1 MNFIVQQRPKTFWD
15 IASGVMGAG
24 ASFGLGQIGAELQE
38 KRQKELMELQVKNQE
53 RLNRMGHELQ
63 METWKKTNYGAQMK
77 ELAAAGLN
85 PSLIYGKGGAGGV
98 TGGQGGG
105 SAAGAQA
112 PSTPFM
118 NIEALDFA
126 RRAKEIALLD
136 AQTRNVNADTSNKEQ
151 DVRAKDFIQKIKE
164 DYEQTI
170 RVAMDWTWTAES
182 SRGEKEWKAW
192 RIEKALL
199 YGGDKDK
206 TEGTPYGDQLTN
218 QVEIIAQK
226 LKELQVNNDIK
237 GFEKQIAQLEATMA
251 ENGISKDTPWYGKI
265 LIAVLNKIGMTDI
278 VGGILGMV
286 KEDINRGMNK
296 TR

>member
-1 MNFIVQQRPKTFWD
+1 MNFVLQQRPKTFWD
-15 IASGVMGAG
+15 IASGVIGAG
-24 ASFGLGQIGAELQE
+24 ASFGLGQISAELQE
-38 KRQKELMELQVKNQE
+38 KRQKDLMELQVKNQE

-105 SAAGAQA
+105 SASGAQA

-126 RRAKEIALLD
+126 KRAKEIQLLD
-136 AQTRNVNADTSNKEQ
+136 AQTKNVNADTSNKEQ
-151 DVRAKDFIQKIKE
+151 DVRAKDFVQKIKE

-182 SRGEKEWKAW
+182 ARGEKEWKAW

-199 YGGDKDK
+199 YGGDKD
-206 TEGTPYGDQLTN
+206 TTDTPYGDKLIN
-218 QVEIIAQK
+218 EVEIIAQK
-226 LKELQVNNDIK
+226 LKELKVNNDIL
-237 GFEKQIAQLEATMA
+237 GFEKQITQLEATMA
-251 ENGISKDTPWYGKI
+251 ENGITKETPWYGKI
-265 LIAVLNKIGMTDI
+265 LIALMNKIGMTD
-278 VGGILGMV
+278 VVKMMLGGIG
-286 KEDINRGMNK
+286 KDIKNA
-296 TR
+296 TQ